1 MVMEIELDVIL
12 DLWLFSFFIIIIIN
26 VGVRV
31 SLRVSRLILWVL
43 KLTTMQVSSSH
54 EVCETQDL

>member
-1 MVMEIELDVIL
+1 MEIELDVIL

>member
-43 KLTTMQVSSSH
+43 KLTTMQVFSSH